1 MGNHPPAKT
10 KYETFTETRFA
21 RVTFYLNLRWRVQG
35 RAHCIWLITYK
46 NRLLNHWLIPCRKL
60 RILREGRMLEVMDWI
75 MSAGSHFCLG
85 VKIVGPFWA
94 GGLGWGKREILPS
107 SQYHRSHL
115 LPPDGLVWLLHSAL
129 IQTYQDLSRLIQT
142 YPYLSRLIQ
151 TYQSLSTRPHSPMW
165 KVS

>member
-1 MGNHPPAKT
+1 MTQHINHLELMGNHPPAKT

-35 RAHCIWLITYK
+35 RAHGIWLITYK

-75 MSAGSHFCLG
+75 MRAGSHLCLG
-85 VKIVGPFWA
+85 VKIVGRFWA
-94 GGLGWGKREILPS
+94 GGLWWGKREILPS

-115 LPPDGLVWLLHSAL
+115 LPPDRLWSGSCTLH
-129 IQTYQDLSRLIQT
+129 LSRLIK
-142 YPYLSRLIQ
+142 
-151 TYQSLSTRPHSPMW
+151 TYQDKAWSKIFFKP
-165 KVS
+165 